1 MFEHYREGLGQ
12 RLHQVAEE
20 VLKADGPEHEGQTE
34 GPSIVPSDE
43 IDEVTEEINQFLARK
58 NK

>member
-20 VLKADGPEHEGQTE
+20 VLKADGPG
-34 GPSIVPSDE
+34 
-43 IDEVTEEINQFLARK
+43 ARGT
-58 NK
+58 NRGSLNRSL